1 MFNRGRYEASR
12 CQQRFVK
19 LRCTRGVG
27 ERTLDAK
34 KSRSSLS
41 ESVTILGDGSRSDEV
56 NTHCSVVATLAYAH
70 LDSACGGVRQRL

>member
-1 MFNRGRYEASR
+1 VFVLANMCGLTEPVSSSVDVSKLVSWSVWRIMFNRGRYEASR

-34 KSRSSLS
+34 K
-41 ESVTILGDGSRSDEV
+41 
-56 NTHCSVVATLAYAH
+56 
-70 LDSACGGVRQRL
+70 